1 MGTVLSHNVELFLSF
16 LGPVYFIGFG
26 VANLI
31 GSRRRTPSSTRT
43 DLGGAA
49 AAKYETRAQTYAEL
63 SKDIKFAPPSWLFG
77 VVWFILYTLMAI
89 GAYIVRH
96 DGGMYVSGVNLAS
109 LVYFWILQLLLALWT
124 IVFFGLEQRVL
135 GMIIVFID
143 LVLSIVVGVLFLD
156 VSVWAAVFMFIV
168 AAWLLFAFFLSLAIV
183 FKHANARRVVNR
195 LGLSSTIAPSV
206 DASLEEGKRRSTAQ
220 RTKLSAAA
228 ATTAK
233 AAK

>member
-31 GSRRRTPSSTRT
+31 GSRRRTPSSSTRT
-43 DLGGAA
+43 ELGAA
-49 AAKYETRAQTYAEL
+49 KSETRAQTYAEL

-143 LVLSIVVGVLFLD
+143 LVLAIVVGVLFLD

-220 RTKLSAAA
+220 RTKLAAA
-228 ATTAK
+228 AAATAK